1 MGKIDFSNFLARQTS
16 ADTSS
21 LLDWEEEKIVWLR
34 YVDQFYA
41 QIEHYFKDFKEK
53 GDVVLHY
60 REKTMREDFAGEY
73 IVRQL
78 EAKIKNRV
86 VLFDPVGL
94 NVIGAKGRIDMILED
109 KAVRFLL
116 VEKESSKPEI
126 KISMHSCETDS
137 KPSDFTGNPQN
148 SSLIW
153 KIATPPPFIEF
164 IDLNE
169 DSFFDALLEILNA

>member
-1 MGKIDFSNFLARQTS
+1 M
-16 ADTSS
+16 
-21 LLDWEEEKIVWLR
+21 
-34 YVDQFYA
+34 
-41 QIEHYFKDFKEK
+41 
-53 GDVVLHY
+53 
-60 REKTMREDFAGEY
+60 
-73 IVRQL
+73 
-78 EAKIKNRV
+78 

-153 KIATPPPFIEF
+153 KMLPRLLLSNF

-169 DSFFDALLEILNA
+169 DSFFDALLEISQCLNVYPFPIEHQSPIFHL